1 MILSRLTSGRS
12 RVWDLREAK
21 LPLYIVEPLSRHLN
35 VRVDKVVQRTGG
47 VAISQFQIPPD
58 GELDAIRRLRA
69 EIEIAAFLVLPC
81 FGRIDGEP
89 PHAGQVE
96 LCPAVIAIDPTRGT
110 VFGDREADLELGW
123 NTLRP
128 GQGDEESVKVGA
140 VAIARHARPEGVAV
154 PPARTHLLV
163 LHVIDHI

>member
-1 MILSRLTSGRS
+1 MILSRLTSGRR

-35 VRVDKVVQRTGG
+35 VRVDEVVQRTGG

-69 EIEIAAFLVLPC
+69 KIKIATLLALPC

-89 PHAGQVE
+89 PHAGQSE
-96 LCPAVIAIDPTRGT
+96 LCTPVIDLDHTRCT
-110 VFGDREADLELGW
+110 VLGNTEADLEAGG

-128 GQGDEESVKVGA
+128 SQ
-140 VAIARHARPEGVAV
+140 
-154 PPARTHLLV
+154 
-163 LHVIDHI
+163 